1 MGRLDVSGSRFRRMS
16 KPTCAIVGVGPG
28 LGLALARRFGRGG
41 FRVALL
47 ARRRAALTELERELA
62 GQGIEASGFECDAG
76 NPASI
81 GAALRSVAGQLGA
94 PEVLIYNASIFREGL
109 PSEVPPETVAADL
122 MIDAVGAVASAQ
134 SVLPAM
140 RAAGRG
146 TILITGS
153 GVALEPW
160 APAFTLGMGKAAVR
174 SFARSLSQELRPYGV
189 HAATVTIHGV
199 ITPGT
204 ALDPERIAE
213 AFWAVH
219 AEPQSQWSEE
229 VKLELPETPDPANPQ
244 V

>member
-1 MGRLDVSGSRFRRMS
+1 MS
-16 KPTCAIVGVGPG
+16 KPTCAIVAVGPG

-41 FRVALL
+41 FHVALL
-47 ARRRAALTELERELA
+47 ARRRSALTELERELSS
-62 GQGIEASGFECDAG
+62 QGVEASGFECDASS
-76 NPASI
+76 PASI
-81 GAALRSVAGQLGA
+81 AAALGSVAAQLGP

-134 SVLPAM
+134 AVLPAM
-140 RAAGRG
+140 RAARRG

-174 SFARSLSQELRPYGV
+174 SFARSLAEEVRPNGV

-213 AFWAVH
+213 AFWGVH
-219 AEPQSQWSEE
+219 AEPEPRWSEE
-229 VKLELPETPDPANPQ
+229 VKLELPQTADPANPQ

>member
-1 MGRLDVSGSRFRRMS
+1 M
-16 KPTCAIVGVGPG
+16 
-28 LGLALARRFGRGG
+28 
-41 FRVALL
+41 L
-47 ARRRAALTELERELA
+47 ARRRSALTELEQELS
-62 GQGIEASGFECDAG
+62 GLGVEASGFECDASS
-76 NPASI
+76 PTSI
-81 GAALRSVAGQLGA
+81 RAALEAVTAKLGA
-94 PEVLIYNASIFREGL
+94 PEVLIYNASLFREGL
-109 PSEVPPETVAADL
+109 PSQVPPETVAADL

-160 APAFTLGMGKAAVR
+160 APAFTLGIGKAAVR
-174 SFARSLSQELRPYGV
+174 SFALSLAEEVGPYGV
-189 HAATVTIHGV
+189 HAATVTIDGV

-219 AEPQSQWSEE
+219 TQPQGSWSRE
-229 VKLELPETPDPANPQ
+229 VKLELPEGPDPANPQ